1 MFFKR
6 KAQEANARPAVKK
19 VSELINTKSHKQKK
33 YISLMLVPS
42 YSTGKTRSLRVP
54 RVVLHGL
61 VISVLAVS
69 AVITGVYLR
78 SSYFE
83 RMASNLSDHLDETQ
97 EAFYEF
103 QQFSEQVQS
112 DLIDATTQMYEQLS
126 EEQIRAQQELDR
138 QARRHQYALEDIWD
152 HIDELERQI
161 QALDDERLDLLDNLG
176 VRSIIPP
183 IAGLMR
189 QLEDSQEAL
198 RRTSEA
204 NRKESFEEITTLTTP
219 SIGLMGF
226 GQHTTMGYAEDIML
240 DRLVFLKDELA
251 LQRKLLEDIEIHRQL
266 MEPYLSNY
274 PTLWPLNGPVSSGF
288 GWRRNPMGGSGS
300 EHHDGIDIPAPTG
313 TPIRAA
319 GGGTV
324 IFSGWQNGYGNTVM
338 IDHGNGMVTL
348 YAHNTR
354 NRVTVGQ
361 TISRGEI
368 IAYVGSTG
376 RSTGPHLHFEVQ
388 IDGVARNPVPFLLER
403 HS

>member
-6 KAQEANARPAVKK
+6 STQETHARPTVKK

-33 YISLMLVPS
+33 YVSLMLVPS

-54 RVVLHGL
+54 RAALHG
-61 VISVLAVS
+61 VIISILAIS
-69 AVITGVYLR
+69 AVITGLHLR
-78 SSYFE
+78 NLHFE
-83 RMASNLSDHLDETQ
+83 RMARNLSEYLGETQ

-103 QQFSEQVQS
+103 QQISEQMQS
-112 DLIDATTQMYEQLS
+112 DLIDATAQMYEQFS
-126 EEQIRAQQELDR
+126 EEQIRAQREMDR

-161 QALDDERLDLLDNLG
+161 RGLDDERQELMDNLG
-176 VRSIIPP
+176 ARSIIPP

-189 QLEDSQEAL
+189 QLEASQREL
-198 RRTSEA
+198 RSLSDLDRQASPDVA
-204 NRKESFEEITTLTTP
+204 P
-219 SIGLMGF
+219 AIGLMGF
-226 GQHTTMGYAEDIML
+226 GGVSSNVRLCEDELL
-240 DRLVFLKDELA
+240 DRLILLKDELN
-251 LQRKLLEDIEIHRQL
+251 LQRKLLDDIENHRLL

-274 PTLWPLNGPVSSGF
+274 PTLWPIRGSISSGF

-300 EHHDGIDIPAPTG
+300 EHHDGVDIPARTG

-324 IFSGWQNGYGNTVM
+324 TFAGWRNGYGNTVI
-338 IDHGNGMVTL
+338 IDHGSGISTL

-354 NRVTVGQ
+354 NSVSVGQ
-361 TISRGEI
+361 EVARGDI

-376 RSTGPHLHFEVQ
+376 RSTGPHLHYEVHVN
-388 IDGVARNPVPFLLER
+388 GVARNPVPFLLE
-403 HS
+403 HYSS